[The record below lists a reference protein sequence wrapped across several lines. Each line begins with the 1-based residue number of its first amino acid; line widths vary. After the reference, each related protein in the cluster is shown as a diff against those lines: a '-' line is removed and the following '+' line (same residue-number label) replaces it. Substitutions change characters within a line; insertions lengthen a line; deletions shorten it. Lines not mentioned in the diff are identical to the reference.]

1 MPLVWLG
8 DNLVCFVHV
17 PKCAG
22 TAVTHYL
29 AQQFG
34 PLALHDPQFSGL
46 AADTRWSRTSPQHI
60 DAQTYARLFPPGFL
74 NGSFA
79 VVRHPVDRLVSV
91 FHFQRDIEGRIAV
104 ECSLEAWVDSLSPDM
119 DHWMFDNHT
128 RPMTEMVPEQTV
140 TFQLEAGLASLV
152 GWLQQ
157 MSGLQTPLPTKI
169 PLRNV
174 LAQRLKFVGKPAVS
188 RGVSA
193 TVRAKIERLYAADF
207 ERFGYPL
214 ANAAD

>member
-8 DNLVCFVHV
+8 HHLVCFVHV

-29 AQQFG
+29 AQHFG

-46 AADTRWSRTSPQHI
+46 APTARWSRTSPQHL

-91 FHFQRDIEGRIAV
+91 FHFQREIEGRIAA
-104 ECSLEAWVDSLSPDM
+104 ECSLEAWVDSLSLEM
-119 DHWMFDNHT
+119 DHWVFAT
-128 RPMTEMVPEQTV
+128 
-140 TFQLEAGLASLV
+140 
-152 GWLQQ
+152 
-157 MSGLQTPLPTKI
+157 TPG
-169 PLRNV
+169 R
-174 LAQRLKFVGKPAVS
+174 
-188 RGVSA
+188 
-193 TVRAKIERLYAADF
+193 
-207 ERFGYPL
+207 
-214 ANAAD
+214 

>member
-8 DNLVCFVHV
+8 HNLVCFVHV

-29 AQQFG
+29 AQHFG
-34 PLALHDPQFSGL
+34 PLALHDPKFSGL
-46 AADTRWSRTSPQHI
+46 PDTARWSRTSPQHL

-91 FHFQRDIEGRIAV
+91 FHFQREIEGRIAAD
-104 ECSLEAWVDSLSPDM
+104 CSLEAWVDSLSEGM

-140 TFQLEAGLASLV
+140 AFQLEAGLTPLI

-157 MSGLQTPLPTKI
+157 MSGLEVPLPAEI

-174 LAQRLKFVGKPAVS
+174 LAQRLKFAGKPAVQ
-188 RGVSA
+188 RVVSPD
-193 TVRAKIERLYAADF
+193 VRAKIERLYAADF
-207 ERFGYPL
+207 ERFGY
-214 ANAAD
+214 ATASAAP